1 LISVNFNLL
10 VQLANFLILL
20 VILNFL
26 LFKPVLRIL
35 DEREALVNES
45 AELKKRL
52 GGLADENIQEYES
65 RLYSAKQEAMGI
77 RATLRN
83 ESMTEYRKVLQAAR
97 DDSAVELEATRQKIT
112 DQAEVSR
119 KALQGEVNSLA
130 QGIFAK
136 LVGREL

>member
-1 LISVNFNLL
+1 LISVNFTLL

-26 LFKPVLRIL
+26 LFKPVLRVL

-45 AELKKRL
+45 AELKTRL
-52 GGLADENIQEYES
+52 GGLADENIDEYES

-83 ESMTEYRKVLQAAR
+83 ESLTEYRRVLQAAR
-97 DDSAVELEATRQKIT
+97 DESAVELEATRKKIT

-119 KALQGEVNSLA
+119 KALQGEANSLA

>member
-1 LISVNFNLL
+1 LISVNFTLL

-45 AELKKRL
+45 AELKSRL
-52 GGLADENIQEYES
+52 GGLTDENIAEYES

-83 ESMTEYRKVLQAAR
+83 ESLTEYRRVLQAAR
-97 DDSAVELEATRQKIT
+97 DESAVELEATRKKIT

-119 KALQGEVNSLA
+119 KALQGEANSLA

>member
-1 LISVNFNLL
+1 LISVNFTLL

-119 KALQGEVNSLA
+119 KALQGEVSSLA

>member
-1 LISVNFNLL
+1 
-10 VQLANFLILL
+10 L

-45 AELKKRL
+45 AELKSRL
-52 GGLADENIQEYES
+52 GGLADENIDEYES
-65 RLYSAKQEAMGI
+65 KLYSAKQEAMGI

-83 ESMTEYRKVLQAAR
+83 EAMTEYRKTLQAAR
-97 DDSAVELEATRQKIT
+97 DESAVELEATRKKIT

-119 KALQGEVNSLA
+119 KALQGEANSLA

>member
-1 LISVNFNLL
+1 L

-26 LFKPVLRIL
+26 LFKPVLRVL

-45 AELKKRL
+45 AELKTRL
-52 GGLADENIQEYES
+52 GGLADENIDEYES
-65 RLYSAKQEAMGI
+65 RLYSANQEAMGI

-83 ESMTEYRKVLQAAR
+83 ESLTEYRRVLQAAR
-97 DDSAVELEATRQKIT
+97 DESAVELEATRKKIT

-119 KALQGEVNSLA
+119 KALQGEANSLA
-130 QGIFAK
+130 QRIFAK

>member
-1 LISVNFNLL
+1 MISVNFTLL

-26 LFKPVLRIL
+26 LFKPILRVL
-35 DEREALVNES
+35 DAREALVNES
-45 AELKKRL
+45 AELKGRL
-52 GGLADENIQEYES
+52 GGLADESIEEYES

-83 ESMTEYRKVLQAAR
+83 ESMGDYRKILQAAR
-97 DDSAVELEATRQKIT
+97 DEGAVELEATRKKIT
-112 DQAEVSR
+112 EQAEVSR
-119 KALQGEVNSLA
+119 KTLQGGVDSLA
-130 QGIFAK
+130 QGIVAK

>member
-1 LISVNFNLL
+1 MISVNFTLL

-112 DQAEVSR
+112 DQAEVTR

>member
-1 LISVNFNLL
+1 L

-97 DDSAVELEATRQKIT
+97 DESAVELEATRQKIT

>member
-1 LISVNFNLL
+1 LISVNFTLL

-112 DQAEVSR
+112 DQAEVTR
-119 KALQGEVNSLA
+119 KALQGEVSSLA

>member
-1 LISVNFNLL
+1 LISVNFTLL

-112 DQAEVSR
+112 DQAEVTR

>member
-1 LISVNFNLL
+1 MISVNFTLL

-26 LFKPVLRIL
+26 LFKPILRIL

-45 AELKKRL
+45 AELKSRL
-52 GGLADENIQEYES
+52 GGLADENIEEYES

-83 ESMTEYRKVLQAAR
+83 ESLTEYRRVLQAAR
-97 DDSAVELEATRQKIT
+97 DDSAVELEATRKKIT

-119 KALQGEVNSLA
+119 KTLQGEANSLA

>member
-1 LISVNFNLL
+1 MISVNFTLL

-45 AELKKRL
+45 AELKSRL

-83 ESMTEYRKVLQAAR
+83 ESLTEYRRVLQAAR

-119 KALQGEVNSLA
+119 KTLQGEVNSLA

>member
-1 LISVNFNLL
+1 MISVNFTLL

-112 DQAEVSR
+112 DQAEVTR
-119 KALQGEVNSLA
+119 RALQGEVNSLA

>member
-1 LISVNFNLL
+1 L

-26 LFKPVLRIL
+26 LFKPILRIL

-45 AELKKRL
+45 AELKSRL
-52 GGLADENIQEYES
+52 GGLADENIDEYES
-65 RLYSAKQEAMGI
+65 KLYSAKQEAMGI

-83 ESMTEYRKVLQAAR
+83 ESLTEYRRVLQAAR
-97 DDSAVELEATRQKIT
+97 DESAVELEATRQKIT

-119 KALQGEVNSLA
+119 KALQGEANSLA
-130 QGIFAK
+130 QRIFAK

>member
-1 LISVNFNLL
+1 MISVNFTLL

>member
-1 LISVNFNLL
+1 MISVNFTLL

-45 AELKKRL
+45 TELKKRL